1 MLKGGPK
8 SLSELMSDTDSPI
21 KRLIEEAHSRIDLAE
36 VIRAG
41 LPELVGQHLESCNLR
56 DDGTLVILAST
67 PEWAARL
74 RFESDAMLSRCRKLH
89 PGAAR
94 IKIRVRI

>member
-1 MLKGGPK
+1 MLKSGPK

-21 KRLIEEAHSRIDLAE
+21 RRLIEEAHSRIDLAG

-41 LPELVGQHLESCNLR
+41 LPEPMGQHLESCNLR
-56 DDGTLVILAST
+56 DDGTLVVLAST

-74 RFESDAMLSRCRKLH
+74 RFESNAMLSRCRKQH

-94 IKIRVRI
+94 VKVRVRV